1 MCQLRIPS
9 VRLADAPDRY
19 APLPQMAQKLPFL
32 NTIQLPTLNTYL
44 ARLSGSL
51 DAFET
56 LSSAFVRAVP
66 GALSGNARGG
76 VHIDLSRTTGGVAG
90 LEKLVKAR
98 LSAGWI
104 ELALRG
110 WADDVVGSQAI
121 QTCLPGTALTR
132 RLVLH
137 RDVA

>member
-1 MCQLRIPS
+1 MYRSRNAFQSIMLTDG
-9 VRLADAPDRY
+9 ADRY
-19 APLPQMAQKLPFL
+19 APLPQLSQKLPFL

-44 ARLSGSL
+44 SRLSGSL

-76 VHIDLSRTTGGVAG
+76 IHIDQRTTGGVAG
-90 LEKLVKAR
+90 LEKLIKAR
-98 LSAGWI
+98 LSAGWV

-110 WADDVVGSQAI
+110 WADDVVSPSAAP
-121 QTCLPGTALTR
+121 LLLR
-132 RLVLH
+132 
-137 RDVA
+137 